1 MVEGIVNSRLEAI
14 VDLTV
19 RGPSG
24 EIRGIEAAV
33 DTGFTEHLILTPK
46 LARELRLVFGGIVT
60 MVLANGMEEEFRF
73 SNVTVIMDGVAK
85 DVRVQVAGPTPLVGM
100 ALLEGHRL
108 VVDVVEGGRV
118 EVAELV
124 SR

>member
-1 MVEGIVNSRLEAI
+1 MVEGVVNSRLEAI

-24 EIRGIEAAV
+24 EIRGIEAVV
-33 DTGFTEHLILTPK
+33 DTGFTDHLILTPE

-60 MVLANGMEEEFRF
+60 MVLANGMEEEFQF
-73 SNVTVIMDGVAK
+73 SDVTVIMDGVAK
-85 DVRVQVAGPTPLVGM
+85 DVRVQVVGPTPLVGM

-118 EVAELV
+118 DIEPHV
-124 SR
+124 